1 MCNSACTRATSQGSN
16 NMPLE
21 LQVRSDLDRPYTR
34 QCRIARQ
41 GDPPSYET
49 DNGPI
54 KDGFKITL
62 FTMVHLILKNKM
74 RDLLSTWRQEMFDCE
89 PKYLLL
95 KVLQIIR
102 RIFLPKDGR
111 QSPYFCDIHCQ
122 VQIQAKTRSK
132 LPKFSNRLWFAE
144 T

>member
-16 NMPLE
+16 NMPLGLE
-21 LQVRSDLDRPYTR
+21 LQVRSDLDRPYTQ

-62 FTMVHLILKNKM
+62 FTMVHIKSKM
-74 RDLLSTWRQEMFDCE
+74 RDPLHAD
-89 PKYLLL
+89 
-95 KVLQIIR
+95 
-102 RIFLPKDGR
+102 
-111 QSPYFCDIHCQ
+111 
-122 VQIQAKTRSK
+122 KTCLIVS
-132 LPKFSNRLWFAE
+132 
-144 T
+144 